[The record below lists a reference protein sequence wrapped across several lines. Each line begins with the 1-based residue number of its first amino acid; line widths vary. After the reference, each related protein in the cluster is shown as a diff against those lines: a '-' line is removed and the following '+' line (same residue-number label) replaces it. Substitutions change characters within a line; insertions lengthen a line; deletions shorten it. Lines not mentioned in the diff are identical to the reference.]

1 MWSKLIHIISSW
13 YQSDQFF
20 SYFFGSYYLDEL
32 IDEEEPNLV
41 QPGVDSES
49 CCLISNIFFFFSF
62 SFLILNEE
70 TVAFGS
76 LSYYHAIQA
85 LLNQGRNIAS

>member
-1 MWSKLIHIISSW
+1 MIKADTHYLKLVPEWLI
-13 YQSDQFF
+13 FF
-20 SYFFGSYYLDEL
+20 YFFGSYYLDEL

-41 QPGVDSES
+41 QPGVDSKS
-49 CCLISNIFFFFSF
+49 PAAWSLISFFFSL
-62 SFLILNEE
+62 LILNEE

-85 LLNQGRNIAS
+85 LLNKDTNIAS